1 MSVSEELGFFLF
13 SLFGTLMY
21 FLYRLIRTFLMG
33 QVVDEEGKEG
43 QKGSSKPFVKK
54 EFFVKS
60 LTRRRRLDL
69 TRKGDNVLS
78 GKLGKKMDKH
88 RRGMFGK

>member
-1 MSVSEELGFFLF
+1 MNGSDEARFVIFSFFVAIIYGLCRLFKKIIGRGIDEGEKEE
-13 SLFGTLMY
+13 
-21 FLYRLIRTFLMG
+21 
-33 QVVDEEGKEG
+33 QE
-43 QKGSSKPFVKK
+43 GSSKPFVKR

-69 TRKGDNVLS
+69 TRKSDNILS
-78 GKLGKKMDKH
+78 GKLGKKVDRH